1 MEVFQLQQQQAKK
14 NPVRIPPQASPC
26 SIFPLSSQQF
36 QFSFRANLFTLPS
49 SPLVSSNR
57 RLNASYPTKY
67 SKWDSNEEKMSSR
80 RLKDGD
86 DDETRSRRKKR
97 RWWSVDFDDDE
108 LSDENVGVFEEAI
121 DSIWIFKVLVFLST
135 ILIK

>member
-1 MEVFQLQQQQAKK
+1 
-14 NPVRIPPQASPC
+14 
-26 SIFPLSSQQF
+26 
-36 QFSFRANLFTLPS
+36 
-49 SPLVSSNR
+49 
-57 RLNASYPTKY
+57 
-67 SKWDSNEEKMSSR
+67 MSSR